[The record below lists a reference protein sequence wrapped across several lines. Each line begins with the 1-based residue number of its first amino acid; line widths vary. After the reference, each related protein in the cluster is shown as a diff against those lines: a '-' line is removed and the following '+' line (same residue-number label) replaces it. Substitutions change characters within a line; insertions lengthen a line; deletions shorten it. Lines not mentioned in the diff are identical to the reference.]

1 MISTL
6 GYTTPTVPK
15 SYAELRA
22 LSMEENLLFIDFYC
36 KEKLGSISNLAPEQ
50 KRFIVLLAR
59 HGDIGMTVKNIATI
73 LPTGQSNIEA
83 VLQRLQRANLVEIKP
98 RPGGVYWR
106 IKDPVLML
114 VLYAQHYPQQ
124 IAELRLSELVD

>member
-1 MISTL
+1 
-6 GYTTPTVPK
+6 
-15 SYAELRA
+15 
-22 LSMEENLLFIDFYC
+22 MEENLLLIDFYC